1 MKSWYFDVENSRR
14 SLYPRKITRIDYPF
28 GIPRPNRMN
37 GLMSG
42 PTLMFSTQ
50 SVHIRWKAI
59 QSSLRRFLAW
69 PSLDIVE
76 NKEPRNSSKTSTNA
90 AVKMYLSYDSRLV
103 KRVMSLC
110 PTLYLL
116 QCNVATTVLASRNN
130 YLNVFSTRSPSSSWR
145 ERASTRFDALRKT
158 SHWTFLFWNSLWLGE

>member
-1 MKSWYFDVENSRR
+1 MKSWYFDAKNSRR

-28 GIPRPNRMN
+28 GIPRPNRIN

-76 NKEPRNSSKTSTNA
+76 NKQPRNSSKTSTTS
-90 AVKMYLSYDSRLV
+90 AVKMYKSYDQWWVYVLHFIDCNAT
-103 KRVMSLC
+103 LQQ
-110 PTLYLL
+110 LYLR
-116 QCNVATTVLASRNN
+116 VRKY
-130 YLNVFSTRSPSSSWR
+130 YLNEFSTRSPSSSRW
-145 ERASTRFDALRKT
+145 FDALRKT
-158 SHWTFLFWNSLWLGE
+158 SHLTFLVWNSLWLGE

>member
-1 MKSWYFDVENSRR
+1 MQSWYFDAKNSRR
-14 SLYPRKITRIDYPF
+14 ILYPRKITRIDYPF
-28 GIPRPNRMN
+28 GVPRPNRMN

-76 NKEPRNSSKTSTNA
+76 NKQPRNSSKTSTTS
-90 AVKMYLSYDSRLV
+90 AVKMYKSYDSWLV
-103 KRVMSLC
+103 NRVMSLC
-110 PTLYLL
+110 CTLYWFH
-116 QCNVATTVLASRNN
+116 CNVATTVLASKKQ
-130 YLNVFSTRSPSSSWR
+130 LLF
-145 ERASTRFDALRKT
+145 ERIQYKKPIIFKVRKSFRKT